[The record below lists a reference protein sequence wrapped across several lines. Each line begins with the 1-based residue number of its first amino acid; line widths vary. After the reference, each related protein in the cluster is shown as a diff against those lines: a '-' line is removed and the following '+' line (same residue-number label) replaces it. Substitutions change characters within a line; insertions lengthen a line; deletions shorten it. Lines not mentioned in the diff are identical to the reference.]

1 MSTSRRGFLRGTFAG
16 SAVAVGLPFLDCFL
30 NESGTALA
38 GTGQPLP
45 SVFGNWFQYLGL
57 NPGRWVP
64 DQTGSN
70 YKNKVELAM
79 FDPWKERVNL
89 ISGGYYH
96 LDGRP
101 VETHKTGVQIATLG
115 GIPSGR
121 ESGASLDSDIADIIG
136 RQTRFQTLDVTGT
149 GGRFGVS
156 KRAGAAYKPVEAS
169 PAALYRRIF
178 GPDFKDPNA
187 AEFVPSTK
195 ALAKASVLSQVS
207 DQRRAVL
214 KAVGA
219 SDRARLD
226 EYFTSLRQLEKQ
238 VAMQLEPPEPLPA
251 CKPPPSV
258 APEADPGAEVTAVE
272 RNIDL
277 FTSLLIHAV
286 TCGQTRVFNVTMNTQ
301 GCRKAGSTQTW
312 HGYTHEEPID
322 DALGYQPETTWF
334 IMWANQLFANF
345 LGKLEATPE
354 GAGSV
359 LDRMLVLWQTDHGY
373 ARTHTM
379 DNVTTMTVGNAGG
392 LFLTG
397 RHIALAGD
405 PVTRV
410 GLTVQQGFG
419 VRVSAWGSQS
429 NRATRPITDM
439 LV

>member
-1 MSTSRRGFLRGTFAG
+1 MKTTRRGFLRGTFHG
-16 SAVAVGLPFLDCFL
+16 SAICVGLPFLDCFL

-38 GTGQPLP
+38 ANGQALP

-64 DQTGSN
+64 ERIGDR
-70 YKNKVELAM
+70 YENKVELAM
-79 FDPWKERVNL
+79 FDPWKPRINL

-101 VETHKTGVQIATLG
+101 VETHRTGVQIATLG
-115 GIPSGR
+115 GIPAGR
-121 ESGASLDSDIADIIG
+121 ESGASLDSDIADVIG
-136 RQTRFQTLDVTGT
+136 RSTRFQTIDVTGT
-149 GGRFGVS
+149 GGRFGIS

-178 GPDFKDPNA
+178 GPEFRDPNA

-195 ALAKASVLSQVS
+195 ALAKSSVLSQVAE
-207 DQRRAVL
+207 QRRSVM
-214 KAVGA
+214 KVVGA

-226 EYFTSLRQLEKQ
+226 EYFTSVRQLEQ
-238 VAMQLEPPEPLPA
+238 QLAMQLEPPAPLPA
-251 CKPPPSV
+251 CAPPPSF
-258 APEADPGAEVTAVE
+258 PEGAEPGGEVAAVE

-277 FTSLLIHAV
+277 FGSLIAHAL

-334 IMWANQLFANF
+334 IMWANRLFARF
-345 LGKLEATPE
+345 IDKLATTPE

-359 LDRMLVLWQTDHGY
+359 LDRTLILWQTDHGY

-392 LFLTG
+392 LFRTG
-397 RHIALAGD
+397 RHVAIAGD

-419 VRVSAWGSQS
+419 VRVSEWGSLS

-439 LV
+439 LA